1 MLGLGYS
8 IGTGP
13 QGITAEVIVVRSF
26 DELKA
31 RRSEV
36 LFIKACILYMMR
48 NYSKIFKLWLADI
61 T

>member
-48 NYSKIFKLWLADI
+48 NYSKIFKL
-61 T
+61 